1 MPRPRRDAGRGRPR
15 RRWDALAQR
24 PSSTRGSGPARSRP
38 PSPGL
43 RSCATSHWRW
53 SGARCTRGPPESGTA
68 RDPGRRPRRPPHR
81 GAATEALVAARGDRL
96 IVAPRPRPCST
107 VAAVPGCGGFRSRFG
122 SERYAGCGAAAA
134 QVLRAISAY
143 LVGLSIVVP
152 CGHRAAAVHAL
163 PGVDGG
169 RWTGS
174 LTRPAPAALS
184 AVRRRRR
191 RPRRGRRSLSGCS
204 ARPSPGWP
212 SGRPAESRGW
222 PSRRG

>member
-1 MPRPRRDAGRGRPR
+1 MTLAAAARVAGGTHSHSAPHRRAALVRRDRGHLRLVCVPVPRRTGDGV
-15 RRWDALAQR
+15 AL
-24 PSSTRGSGPARSRP
+24 
-38 PSPGL
+38 
-43 RSCATSHWRW
+43 
-53 SGARCTRGPPESGTA
+53 GAREA
-68 RDPGRRPRRPPHR
+68 RLRAARR
-81 GAATEALVAARGDRL
+81 EILVAARGDRL

-163 PGVDGG
+163 PDVDGG

-204 ARPSPGWP
+204 ARPWRGWP